1 MEQPLPALL
10 NVASGLASRVSRSF
24 VGENHWWNITDEK
37 LEAAGLSVDD
47 FELAILQTEAA
58 FDAACAALRE

>member
-1 MEQPLPALL
+1 
-10 NVASGLASRVSRSF
+10 VSRSF